1 MKAIE
6 LVCRAQ
12 PMVEALREIAITE
25 TENGFE
31 AGIKVA
37 EDCDKWLNA
46 ARGLLNKKGKV
57 KK

>member
-46 ARGLLNKKGKV
+46 ARGLLNSESMSM
-57 KK
+57 